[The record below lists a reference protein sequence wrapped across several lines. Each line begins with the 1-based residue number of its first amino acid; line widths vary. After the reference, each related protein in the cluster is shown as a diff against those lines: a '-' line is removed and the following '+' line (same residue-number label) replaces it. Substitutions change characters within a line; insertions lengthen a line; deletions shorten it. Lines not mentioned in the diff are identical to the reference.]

1 MSATLVSLLSEL
13 WGEIVDRQDADSDS
27 PIADIRE
34 HAIFTLRY
42 LLQDNLDSQQY
53 IAKLQPVGH
62 SGQ

>member
-1 MSATLVSLLSEL
+1 MEGV
-13 WGEIVDRQDADSDS
+13 VDRQDTDLDS
-27 PIADIRE
+27 PTPTADIRE

-42 LLQDNLDSQQY
+42 LLQDNLDSQEY